1 MVRFMITNEDRQ
13 QIAIA
18 NKRLKRMYSY
28 TNGDEETIDKLR
40 NDLELLYG
48 HDIIGVPQLRLS
60 EVSGEDKNFLTE
72 LAKGYNASPY
82 STITSFKA
90 LATKG
95 FSKFAKTNKLT
106 NEEVV
111 KMSKLFRSPTWKKIR
126 DEYNHASESVV
137 DGVLEAI
144 EEGASVNEIEGALS
158 SYLKSSDT
166 EKSVLEFLNN
176 II

>member
-1 MVRFMITNEDRQ
+1 MITSEDRR

-18 NKRLKRMYSY
+18 NKRLKRMFSF
-28 TNGDEETIDKLR
+28 TNGDEETIDKVR

-60 EVSGEDKNFLTE
+60 EVSVEDKDFLAE

-90 LATKG
+90 VTTKG
-95 FSKFAKTNKLT
+95 FSSFAKTNDLT
-106 NEEVV
+106 NDDVV
-111 KMSKLFRSPTWKKIR
+111 KMAKIFRSPTWKKIR
-126 DEYNHASESVV
+126 DEYSHVSESIV

-144 EEGASVNEIEGALS
+144 EEGASVDEIKGALN
-158 SYLKSSDT
+158 SYLRSTDT

-176 II
+176 IM

>member
-1 MVRFMITNEDRQ
+1 MITPDDRHE
-13 QIAIA
+13 IAKA
-18 NKRLKRMYSY
+18 NKRIERMFKY

-48 HDIIGVPQLRLS
+48 HDIIGVPKLKLS
-60 EVSGEDKNFLTE
+60 EVSGEDRDFLAE

-90 LATKG
+90 LTTKG
-95 FSKFAKTNKLT
+95 FSKFAKINNLT
-106 NEEVV
+106 NDEVV
-111 KMSKLFRSPTWKKIR
+111 KMSKLFRSPTWHKIR

-137 DGVLEAI
+137 DGVLEAVAN
-144 EEGASVNEIEGALS
+144 GASVNEIKGALS

-166 EKSVLEFLNN
+166 EKSVLEFLNS
-176 II
+176 IT

>member
-1 MVRFMITNEDRQ
+1 MITPEDRRE
-13 QIAIA
+13 ISKA
-18 NKRLKRMYSY
+18 NARIERMFKY
-28 TNGDEETIDKLR
+28 TSGDEETIDKLR

-48 HDIIGVPQLRLS
+48 HEIVGIPKLKLS
-60 EVSGEDKNFLTE
+60 EVSGGDKAFLVE

-90 LATKG
+90 AATKG
-95 FSKFAKTNKLT
+95 FSKFIKTNKLT
-106 NEEVV
+106 NDEVL
-111 KMSKLFRSPTWKKIR
+111 KMSKLFRSPTWQKIR

-137 DGVLEAI
+137 DGVLDAVV
-144 EEGASVNEIEGALS
+144 EGKSVNEIKGALD
-158 SYLKSSDT
+158 SYLRSSDT

>member
-1 MVRFMITNEDRQ
+1 MRFMITSEDRR

-18 NKRLKRMYSY
+18 NKRLKRMFSF

-60 EVSGEDKNFLTE
+60 EVSGEDKDFLSE

-90 LATKG
+90 VTTKG
-95 FSKFAKTNKLT
+95 FSSFAKTNDLT
-106 NEEVV
+106 NDEVV
-111 KMSKLFRSPTWKKIR
+111 KMSKIFRSPTWQKIR

-137 DGVLEAI
+137 DGVLEAVA
-144 EEGASVNEIEGALS
+144 EGASVNEIKGALS

-176 II
+176 IM

>member
-1 MVRFMITNEDRQ
+1 MITSEDMLE
-13 QIAIA
+13 ISKA
-18 NKRLKRMYSY
+18 NKRIERMFKY

-40 NDLELLYG
+40 NDLEILYG
-48 HDIIGVPQLRLS
+48 HDIIGVPKLKLS
-60 EVSGEDKNFLTE
+60 EVSGADKDFLAE

-95 FSKFAKTNKLT
+95 FSKFANTNNLT
-106 NEEVV
+106 NDEVV
-111 KMSKLFRSPTWKKIR
+111 KMSKIFRSPTWHKIR

-137 DGVLEAI
+137 DGVLEAVA
-144 EEGASVNEIEGALS
+144 EGASVNEIKGALD
-158 SYLKSSDT
+158 SYLRSSDT

-176 II
+176 IM

>member
-1 MVRFMITNEDRQ
+1 MITPEDRRE
-13 QIAIA
+13 ISKA
-18 NKRLKRMYSY
+18 NKRIERMFKY

-40 NDLELLYG
+40 NDLEILYG
-48 HDIIGVPQLRLS
+48 HDIIGVPKLKLS
-60 EVSGEDKNFLTE
+60 EVSGKDKEFLAE

-95 FSKFAKTNKLT
+95 FSKFAKINKLT
-106 NEEVV
+106 NDEVV
-111 KMSKLFRSPTWKKIR
+111 KMSKLFRSPTWHKIR

-137 DGVLEAI
+137 DGVLEAVAD
-144 EEGASVNEIEGALS
+144 GASVNEIKDALN
-158 SYLKSSDT
+158 SYLRSTDT

-176 II
+176 IM

>member
-1 MVRFMITNEDRQ
+1 MITPEDKRE
-13 QIAIA
+13 IAIA
-18 NKRLKRMYSY
+18 NKRLKRMFSY

-48 HDIIGVPQLRLS
+48 HDIIGVPQLYLS
-60 EVSGEDKNFLTE
+60 EVSGEDKDFLAE

-90 LATKG
+90 VATKG
-95 FSKFAKTNKLT
+95 LSKFANTNKLT
-106 NEEVV
+106 NDEVV

-126 DEYNHASESVV
+126 EEYNHASESVV
-137 DGVLEAI
+137 DGVLEAVAD
-144 EEGASVNEIEGALS
+144 GASVNEIKGALD
-158 SYLKSSDT
+158 SYLRSSDT

>member
-1 MVRFMITNEDRQ
+1 MITPEERRE
-13 QIAIA
+13 ISKA
-18 NKRLKRMYSY
+18 NKRIEQMFKY

-40 NDLELLYG
+40 NDLEILYG
-48 HDIIGVPQLRLS
+48 HDIIGVPKLKLS
-60 EVSGEDKNFLTE
+60 EVSGEDKEFLAE

-90 LATKG
+90 VTTKG
-95 FSKFAKTNKLT
+95 FSKFANTNKLT
-106 NEEVV
+106 NDEVV
-111 KMSKLFRSPTWKKIR
+111 KISKIFRSPTWHKIR

-144 EEGASVNEIEGALS
+144 AEGASVNEIKGALD
-158 SYLKSSDT
+158 SYLRSSDT

-176 II
+176 IM

>member
-1 MVRFMITNEDRQ
+1 MITIEDRR

-18 NKRLKRMYSY
+18 NKRLRRMFSF

-48 HDIIGVPQLRLS
+48 HDIIGVPQLYLS
-60 EVSGEDKNFLTE
+60 EVSGDDKEFLVE

-90 LATKG
+90 VTTKG
-95 FSKFAKTNKLT
+95 FSSFAKTNDLT
-106 NEEVV
+106 NDDVV
-111 KMSKLFRSPTWKKIR
+111 KMAKIFRSPTWKKIR
-126 DEYNHASESVV
+126 DEYSHVSESIV

-144 EEGASVNEIEGALS
+144 EEGASVDEIKGALN
-158 SYLKSSDT
+158 SYLRSTDT

-176 II
+176 IM

>member
-1 MVRFMITNEDRQ
+1 MITSEDRR

-18 NKRLKRMYSY
+18 NKRLKQMFSF

-60 EVSGEDKNFLTE
+60 EVSGEDKDFLAE

-90 LATKG
+90 VTTKG
-95 FSKFAKTNKLT
+95 FSSFAKTNDLT
-106 NEEVV
+106 NDEVV
-111 KMSKLFRSPTWKKIR
+111 KMSKLFRSPTWQKIR

-137 DGVLEAI
+137 DGVLEAVA
-144 EEGASVNEIEGALS
+144 EGASVNEIEGALS

>member
-1 MVRFMITNEDRQ
+1 MITPEDRRE
-13 QIAIA
+13 IAIA
-18 NKRLKRMYSY
+18 NKRLKRMFSY

-48 HDIIGVPQLRLS
+48 HDIIGVPQLKLS
-60 EVSGEDKNFLTE
+60 EVSGEDKKFLTE

-95 FSKFAKTNKLT
+95 FSSFAKTNDLT
-106 NEEVV
+106 NDEVV
-111 KMSKLFRSPTWKKIR
+111 KMSKLFRSPTWQKIR

-137 DGVLEAI
+137 DGLLEAVSA
-144 EEGASVNEIEGALS
+144 GASVNEIKGALD
-158 SYLKSSDT
+158 SYLRSSDT

-176 II
+176 IM

>member
-1 MVRFMITNEDRQ
+1 MISTEDRRE
-13 QIAIA
+13 IAIA
-18 NKRLKRMYSY
+18 NKRLKRMFSF

-48 HDIIGVPQLRLS
+48 HEIIGVPQLHLS
-60 EVSGEDKNFLTE
+60 EVSEDNRDFLAE
-72 LAKGYNASPY
+72 IAKGYNSSPY

-90 LATKG
+90 VTTKG
-95 FSKFAKTNKLT
+95 FSSFAKTNDLT
-106 NEEVV
+106 NDEVV
-111 KMSKLFRSPTWKKIR
+111 KMSKLFRSPTWQKIR

-144 EEGASVNEIEGALS
+144 EDGASVDEIKGALN
-158 SYLKSSDT
+158 SYLRSSDT

-176 II
+176 IM

>member
-1 MVRFMITNEDRQ
+1 MITPEDRRE
-13 QIAIA
+13 IAIA
-18 NKRLKRMYSY
+18 NKRLKRMFSF

-48 HDIIGVPQLRLS
+48 HEIIGVPQLHLS
-60 EVSGEDKNFLTE
+60 EVREDNRDFLAE
-72 LAKGYNASPY
+72 IAKGYNSSPY

-90 LATKG
+90 VTTKG
-95 FSKFAKTNKLT
+95 FSSFAKTNDLT
-106 NEEVV
+106 NDEVV
-111 KMSKLFRSPTWKKIR
+111 KMSKLFRSPTWQKIR

-144 EEGASVNEIEGALS
+144 KDGASVDEIKGALN
-158 SYLKSSDT
+158 SYLRSSDT

-176 II
+176 IM

>member
-1 MVRFMITNEDRQ
+1 MITPDDRRELSK
-13 QIAIA
+13 A
-18 NKRLKRMYSY
+18 NKRIERMFKY

-40 NDLELLYG
+40 NDLEILYG
-48 HDIIGVPQLRLS
+48 HDIIGVPKLKLS
-60 EVSGEDKNFLTE
+60 EVSGKDKEFLAE

-95 FSKFAKTNKLT
+95 FSKFAKINKLT
-106 NEEVV
+106 NDEVV
-111 KMSKLFRSPTWKKIR
+111 KMSKLFRSPTWHKIR

-137 DGVLEAI
+137 DGVLEAVAN
-144 EEGASVNEIEGALS
+144 GASVDEIKGTLN
-158 SYLKSSDT
+158 SYLRSSDT

-176 II
+176 IM

>member
-1 MVRFMITNEDRQ
+1 MITIEDRR

-18 NKRLKRMYSY
+18 NKRLRRMFSY

-48 HDIIGVPQLRLS
+48 HEIIGVPQLYLS
-60 EVSGEDKNFLTE
+60 EVSGEDRDFLAE
-72 LAKGYNASPY
+72 LAKGYNANPY

-90 LATKG
+90 VTTKG
-95 FSKFAKTNKLT
+95 FSSFAKTNDLT
-106 NEEVV
+106 NNDVV
-111 KMSKLFRSPTWKKIR
+111 KMAKIFRSPTWKRIR
-126 DEYNHASESVV
+126 DEYSHVSESVV

-158 SYLKSSDT
+158 SYLRSSDT

-176 II
+176 IM

>member
-1 MVRFMITNEDRQ
+1 MITPDDRRE
-13 QIAIA
+13 IAKA
-18 NKRLKRMYSY
+18 NKRIERMFKY

-40 NDLELLYG
+40 NDLEILYG
-48 HDIIGVPQLRLS
+48 HDIIGVPKLNLS
-60 EVSGEDKNFLTE
+60 EVSGEDKDFLVE

-95 FSKFAKTNKLT
+95 FSKFAKINKLT
-106 NEEVV
+106 NDEVV
-111 KMSKLFRSPTWKKIR
+111 KMSKLFRSPTWHKIR

-137 DGVLEAI
+137 DGVLEAVA
-144 EEGASVNEIEGALS
+144 EGASVNEIKGALD
-158 SYLKSSDT
+158 SYLRSSDT

-176 II
+176 IM

>member
-1 MVRFMITNEDRQ
+1 MITSEDRR

-18 NKRLKRMYSY
+18 NKRLRRMFSY

-60 EVSGEDKNFLTE
+60 EVSGEDKDFLAE

-90 LATKG
+90 VTTKG
-95 FSKFAKTNKLT
+95 FSSFAKTNDLT
-106 NEEVV
+106 NDEVV
-111 KMSKLFRSPTWKKIR
+111 KMSKLFRSPTWQKIR

-137 DGVLEAI
+137 DGVLEAVT
-144 EEGASVNEIEGALS
+144 EGASVNEIKGALS
-158 SYLKSSDT
+158 SYLKSSNT

-176 II
+176 IM

>member
-1 MVRFMITNEDRQ
+1 MITPEDRRE
-13 QIAIA
+13 ISKA
-18 NKRLKRMYSY
+18 NKRIERMFKY

-40 NDLELLYG
+40 NDLEILYG
-48 HDIIGVPQLRLS
+48 HDIIGVPKLKLS
-60 EVSGEDKNFLTE
+60 EVSGEDKEFLAE

-90 LATKG
+90 MAINGFNDFVLDKKLNATQTTKLA
-95 FSKFAKTNKLT
+95 
-106 NEEVV
+106 
-111 KMSKLFRSPTWKKIR
+111 KLFRSPTWQKIR

-144 EEGASVNEIEGALS
+144 EGGASVDEIKGALN
-158 SYLKSSDT
+158 SYLRSSDT

-176 II
+176 IM

>member
-1 MVRFMITNEDRQ
+1 MF
-13 QIAIA
+13 
-18 NKRLKRMYSY
+18 KY

-40 NDLELLYG
+40 NDLEILYG
-48 HDIIGVPQLRLS
+48 HDIIGVPKLRLS
-60 EVSGEDKNFLTE
+60 EVSGENKDFIAE

-95 FSKFAKTNKLT
+95 FSKFANTNKLT
-106 NEEVV
+106 NDEVI
-111 KMSKLFRSPTWKKIR
+111 KMSKIFRSPTWQKIR

-137 DGVLEAI
+137 DGVLEAVAD
-144 EEGASVNEIEGALS
+144 GASVNEIKGALD
-158 SYLKSSDT
+158 SYLRSSDT

-176 II
+176 IM

>member
-1 MVRFMITNEDRQ
+1 MITPNDRRE
-13 QIAIA
+13 ISKA
-18 NKRLKRMYSY
+18 NKRIERMFKY

-48 HDIIGVPQLRLS
+48 HDIIGVPKLKLS
-60 EVSGEDKNFLTE
+60 EVSGEDRDFLAE

-90 LATKG
+90 VTTKG
-95 FSKFAKTNKLT
+95 FSKFAKINNLT
-106 NEEVV
+106 NDEVV
-111 KMSKLFRSPTWKKIR
+111 KMSKLFRSPTWHKIR

-137 DGVLEAI
+137 DGVLEAVAN
-144 EEGASVNEIEGALS
+144 GASVNEINGALS

-166 EKSVLEFLNN
+166 EKSVLEFLNS
-176 II
+176 IM

>member
-1 MVRFMITNEDRQ
+1 MITPEDRRE
-13 QIAIA
+13 IAIA
-18 NKRLKRMYSY
+18 NKRLKRMFSF

-48 HDIIGVPQLRLS
+48 HDIIGVPQLRVS
-60 EVSGEDKNFLTE
+60 EVSGEDKDFLAE
-72 LAKGYNASPY
+72 LAKGYNSSPY

-90 LATKG
+90 VTTKG
-95 FSKFAKTNKLT
+95 FSSFAKTNDLT
-106 NEEVV
+106 NDEVV
-111 KMSKLFRSPTWKKIR
+111 KMSKLFRSPTWQKIR

-137 DGVLEAI
+137 DGVLEAVA
-144 EEGASVNEIEGALS
+144 EGASVNEIEGALR

-176 II
+176 IM

>member
-1 MVRFMITNEDRQ
+1 MISSEDRRE
-13 QIAIA
+13 ISKA
-18 NKRLKRMYSY
+18 NKRIERMFKY

-40 NDLELLYG
+40 NDLEILYG
-48 HDIIGVPQLRLS
+48 HDIIGVPKLRLS
-60 EVSGEDKNFLTE
+60 EVSGENKDFLAE

-95 FSKFAKTNKLT
+95 FSKFAETNKLT
-106 NEEVV
+106 NDEVV
-111 KMSKLFRSPTWKKIR
+111 KMSKIFRSPTWQKIR

-137 DGVLEAI
+137 DGVLEAVV
-144 EEGASVNEIEGALS
+144 EGASVNEIKGALD
-158 SYLKSSDT
+158 SYLRSSDT

-176 II
+176 IM

>member
-1 MVRFMITNEDRQ
+1 MITPEDRRV
-13 QIAIA
+13 ISKA
-18 NKRLKRMYSY
+18 NKRIERMFKY

-48 HDIIGVPQLRLS
+48 HDIIGVPKLKLS
-60 EVSGEDKNFLTE
+60 EVSGEDKDFLVE

-95 FSKFAKTNKLT
+95 FSKFAKINKLT
-106 NEEVV
+106 NDEVV
-111 KMSKLFRSPTWKKIR
+111 KMSKLFRSPTWHKIR

-137 DGVLEAI
+137 DGVLEAVA
-144 EEGASVNEIEGALS
+144 EGASVDEIKGALN
-158 SYLKSSDT
+158 SYLRSSDT

-176 II
+176 IA

>member
-1 MVRFMITNEDRQ
+1 MITPEDRRE
-13 QIAIA
+13 ISTA
-18 NKRLKRMYSY
+18 NKRIERMFKY

-40 NDLELLYG
+40 NDLEILYG
-48 HDIIGVPQLRLS
+48 HDIIGVPKLKLS
-60 EVSGEDKNFLTE
+60 EVSGENKDFLAE

-95 FSKFAKTNKLT
+95 FSKFAKINKLT
-106 NEEVV
+106 NDEVV
-111 KMSKLFRSPTWKKIR
+111 KMSKLFRSPTWHKIR

-137 DGVLEAI
+137 DGVLEAVA
-144 EEGASVNEIEGALS
+144 EGASVNEIKGALD
-158 SYLKSSDT
+158 SYLRSSDT

-176 II
+176 IM

>member
-1 MVRFMITNEDRQ
+1 MITPDDRRE
-13 QIAIA
+13 ISKA
-18 NKRLKRMYSY
+18 NKRIERMFKY

-48 HDIIGVPQLRLS
+48 HDIIGVPKLKLS
-60 EVSGEDKNFLTE
+60 EVSGEDKEFLAE

-106 NEEVV
+106 NDEVV
-111 KMSKLFRSPTWKKIR
+111 KMSKLFRSPTWLKIR

-137 DGVLEAI
+137 DGVLEAVASA
-144 EEGASVNEIEGALS
+144 ASVNEIKGALD
-158 SYLKSSDT
+158 SYLRSSDT

-176 II
+176 IM

>member
-1 MVRFMITNEDRQ
+1 MITPEDKRE
-13 QIAIA
+13 IAIA
-18 NKRLKRMYSY
+18 NKRLKRMFSY

-48 HDIIGVPQLRLS
+48 HDIIGVPQLHLS
-60 EVSGEDKNFLTE
+60 EVSGEDKEFLVE
-72 LAKGYNASPY
+72 LAKGYNANPY

-90 LATKG
+90 MATRG
-95 FSKFAKTNKLT
+95 FSSFAKTNDLT
-106 NEEVV
+106 NDEVV
-111 KMSKLFRSPTWKKIR
+111 KMSKLFRSPTWQKIR

-137 DGVLEAI
+137 DGVLEAVV
-144 EEGASVNEIEGALS
+144 EGASVNEIKGALN

-176 II
+176 IM

>member
-1 MVRFMITNEDRQ
+1 MITSEDRRE
-13 QIAIA
+13 IAIA
-18 NKRLKRMYSY
+18 NKRLKRMFSY

-40 NDLELLYG
+40 NDLEILYE

-60 EVSGEDKNFLTE
+60 EVSGEDKDFLAE

-90 LATKG
+90 VTTKG
-95 FSKFAKTNKLT
+95 FSSFAKTNDLT
-106 NEEVV
+106 NDEVV
-111 KMSKLFRSPTWKKIR
+111 KMSKLFRSPTWQKIR

-137 DGVLEAI
+137 DGVLEAVA
-144 EEGASVNEIEGALS
+144 EGASVNEIEGALR

-176 II
+176 MI

>member
-1 MVRFMITNEDRQ
+1 MITSEDRR
-13 QIAIA
+13 QIKIA
-18 NKRLKRMYSY
+18 NTRLKRMFSF

-48 HDIIGVPQLRLS
+48 HNIIGVPQLRLS
-60 EVSGEDKNFLTE
+60 EVSGEDKDFLAE
-72 LAKGYNASPY
+72 LAKGYNSSPY

-90 LATKG
+90 VTTKG
-95 FSKFAKTNKLT
+95 FSSFAKTNDLT
-106 NEEVV
+106 NDEVV
-111 KMSKLFRSPTWKKIR
+111 KMSKLFRSPTWHKIR

-144 EEGASVNEIEGALS
+144 EEGASVNEIKGALS
-158 SYLKSSDT
+158 SYLRSSDT

-176 II
+176 IM

>member
-1 MVRFMITNEDRQ
+1 MITPDDRRE
-13 QIAIA
+13 ISKA
-18 NKRLKRMYSY
+18 NKRIERMFKY

-40 NDLELLYG
+40 NDLELIYG
-48 HDIIGVPQLRLS
+48 HDIIGVPKLKLS
-60 EVSGEDKNFLTE
+60 EVSGEDRDFLAE

-95 FSKFAKTNKLT
+95 FSKFAKINNL
-106 NEEVV
+106 NNDEVV
-111 KMSKLFRSPTWKKIR
+111 KMSKLFRSPTWHKIR

-137 DGVLEAI
+137 DGVLEAVAN
-144 EEGASVNEIEGALS
+144 GASVNEIKGALS

-166 EKSVLEFLNN
+166 EKSVLEFLNS
-176 II
+176 IT

>member
-1 MVRFMITNEDRQ
+1 MITPEDRRE
-13 QIAIA
+13 ISKA
-18 NKRLKRMYSY
+18 NKRIERMFKY

-48 HDIIGVPQLRLS
+48 HDIIGVPKLKLS
-60 EVSGEDKNFLTE
+60 EVSGEDKDFLAE

-95 FSKFAKTNKLT
+95 FSKFAKINKLT
-106 NEEVV
+106 NDEVV
-111 KMSKLFRSPTWKKIR
+111 KMSKLFRSPTWHKIR

-137 DGVLEAI
+137 DGVLEAVA
-144 EEGASVNEIEGALS
+144 EGASVDEIKGALN
-158 SYLKSSDT
+158 SYLRSSDT

-176 II
+176 IM